1 MRDLM
6 RRFSVGGLRN
16 FLLGNRLRTLV
27 LTAST
32 LILVLGGTF
41 FGIEATRAASFC
53 SVTYTV
59 TSQWPGSPGGFNV
72 QAITITNTSGTAWT
86 SWTLTFT
93 FPAAGQSVQANPWNG
108 NFTQS
113 GQNVTVTNASYN
125 GSVANNASVN
135 PAPGFNGNWTT
146 SNPIPT
152 NFAVNGNACNGTGG
166 NPTATPTQSGNT
178 PTSTPTGNTPT
189 ATPTRTSTSTPVPT
203 STPTGPTATPCS
215 GNCGRVTNPYVGAT
229 GYINPQWAS
238 EVKAGAA
245 TKSGTLARQEAEVA
259 NFSTAVWLD
268 SKAAVT
274 GSPPYTMSLINH
286 LDAAETQAAS
296 SSQPIV
302 IEFVIYDLPGRDC
315 AALASNGEEPA
326 TAAGLTDYETNYI
339 NPIAAAFGTAKYSN
353 LRIVA
358 IIEPDSLPNMVTNLN
373 YTNPNTGQQT
383 CATVNNGGYYVNGVQ
398 YALNKLSAISNVY
411 NFVDIGHSG
420 WLGWSSNFNPA
431 VTLIGNVIKGT
442 TKGVNSVSGFID
454 NTANYQVVQ
463 EPYMTANESIGG
475 NPVRSATFYQWNTY
489 IEELEYAQDWATAM
503 LNSGFNSNNVL
514 MLIDTSRDGWGGPN
528 RPTGA
533 STSTDLNTFV
543 NASRINQQIGR
554 GNWCNQP
561 GGIGARPAANPITG
575 IAAFV
580 WIKPPGESDG
590 SSTAIPPGPQNPTG
604 KGFDRMCDP
613 TYGGNQLN
621 NNVMTGAMP
630 NAPVS
635 GAWFQAGFDTLVT
648 NAFPPLP

>member
-6 RRFSVGGLRN
+6 RRFPVSRLRN
-16 FLLGNRLRTLV
+16 FLFGNRLRTLV

-41 FGIEATRAASFC
+41 FGIQATHAASFC

-72 QAITITNTSGTAWT
+72 QAIMITNTSGSAWS
-86 SWTLTFT
+86 SWTLTFS
-93 FPAAGQSVQANPWNG
+93 FPAAGQSVQSNPWNG

-125 GSVANNASVN
+125 GSVANNAQVN

-189 ATPTRTSTSTPVPT
+189 STPVPPT
-203 STPTGPTATPCS
+203 STPTGPTPTPCTS
-215 GNCGRVTNPYVGAT
+215 GCSHVDNPYAGAK
-229 GYINPQWAS
+229 GYINPDWAA
-238 EVKAGAA
+238 EVRAGAA
-245 TKSGTLARQEAEVA
+245 TKSGTLATQEAAVA
-259 NFSTAVWLD
+259 NFSTAIWLD
-268 SKAAVT
+268 SKNAISGTNYPRSLT
-274 GSPPYTMSLINH
+274 GY
-286 LDAAETQAAS
+286 LDNAETQAAG

-315 AALASNGEEPA
+315 AALASNGEIPA

-339 NPIAAAFGTAKYSN
+339 DPIAAAFSQSKYSN
-353 LRIVA
+353 LHIVT
-358 IIEPDSLPNMVTNLN
+358 IIEPDSLPNLVTNLN
-373 YTNPNTGQQT
+373 YTNPNTGQQV
-383 CATVNNGGYYVNGVQ
+383 CKTVNDGGYYVNGVR
-398 YALNKLSAISNVY
+398 YALNKLDPIHNVY
-411 NFVDIGHSG
+411 EYVDIGHDA
-420 WLGWSSNFNPA
+420 WLGWDPSNFTPA
-431 VTLIGNVIKGT
+431 ITLIGGVIKGAT
-442 TKGVNSVSGFID
+442 AGVNSIDGFITD
-454 NTANYQVVQ
+454 TANYTPWQ
-463 EPYMTANESIGG
+463 EPFMTANESISG
-475 NPVRSATFYQWNTY
+475 NPVRSGTFYQWNQY
-489 IEELEYAQDWATAM
+489 IDEKPYGDAWRNAM
-503 LNSGFNSNNVL
+503 MSSQGFPSTIG
-514 MLIDTSRDGWGGPN
+514 MLIDTGRDGWGGPN
-528 RPTGA
+528 RPTAAG
-533 STSTDLNTFV
+533 TSTTLDTFI
-543 NASRINQQIGR
+543 SQSKIDQRIGR

-561 GGIGARPAANPITG
+561 GGIGARPTANPAAG
-575 IAAFV
+575 WDAFV

-590 SSTAIPPGPQNPTG
+590 SSSAIPQGPQNPAG

-621 NNVMTGAMP
+621 NNVMSGAMP
-630 NAPVS
+630 NSPVS
-635 GAWFQAGFDTLVT
+635 GMWFQSGFDTLVQ
-648 NAFPPLP
+648 NAFPSF